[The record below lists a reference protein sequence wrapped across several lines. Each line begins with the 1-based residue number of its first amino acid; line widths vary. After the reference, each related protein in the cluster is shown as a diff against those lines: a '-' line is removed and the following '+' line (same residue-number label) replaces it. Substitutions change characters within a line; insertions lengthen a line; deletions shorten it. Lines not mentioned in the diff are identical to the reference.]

1 MTSKNSNRPVFTTLS
16 HDEAWSVLSRNHL
29 GRLAFM
35 NANRVDIEPVS
46 YVAVESWLFMRSAG
60 GAKLDALAHSPYVAF
75 EVDEVKSAFD
85 WRSVVA
91 RGTIYL
97 MADDGRY
104 VDHAIVDRAI
114 EALRSFQPQAL
125 RDDDP
130 TPFRRTVYGLHVDVL
145 TGRKAELASSS
156 SADEPAATPNAHT
169 SHRHTTDGF

>member
-1 MTSKNSNRPVFTTLS
+1 MTSSHKPVFSTLS
-16 HDEAWSVLSRNHL
+16 EDEARGVLARNHL

-46 YVAVESWLFMRSAG
+46 YVASEAWLFMRSAG

-97 MADDGRY
+97 MSDDGRY
-104 VDHAIVDRAI
+104 VDHTIVDRAI
-114 EALRSFQPQAL
+114 EALRSFQPQAF

-130 TPFRRTVYGLHVDVL
+130 TPLRRMVYGLHVDHV
-145 TGRKAELASSS
+145 TGRKAEVKTRVDEAAST
-156 SADEPAATPNAHT
+156 ELPQPARGPR
-169 SHRHTTDGF
+169 SDGF

>member
-1 MTSKNSNRPVFTTLS
+1 MRQSSGHRPVFSTLS
-16 HDEAWSVLSRNHL
+16 DEEAWAVLSRNHL

-46 YVAVESWLFMRSAG
+46 YVASDSWLFMRSAG

-91 RGTIYL
+91 RGTIYV
-97 MADDGRY
+97 MSDDGHH
-104 VDHAIVDRAI
+104 VDQAIFERAV
-114 EALRSFQPQAL
+114 EALRTYQPHAL

-130 TPFRRTVYGLHVDVL
+130 TPARRTVYGLHVDL
-145 TGRKAELASSS
+145 LAGRKAEAGPRVED
-156 SADEPAATPNAHT
+156 SAQTTTPPPRPR
-169 SHRHTTDGF
+169 SDGF

>member
-1 MTSKNSNRPVFTTLS
+1 MAPSNKQKPVFSSLTD
-16 HDEAWSVLSRNHL
+16 DEARSVLARNHV

-46 YVAVESWLFMRSAG
+46 FVASDSWLFMRSGG
-60 GAKLDALAHSPYVAF
+60 GAKLEALAHNPYVAF

-97 MADDGRY
+97 MTDEGRY
-104 VDHAIVDRAI
+104 VDHTILNRAI
-114 EALRSFQPQAL
+114 EALRSFQPDAL
-125 RDDDP
+125 LEDDP

-145 TGRKAELASSS
+145 TGRKSEAVS
-156 SADEPAATPNAHT
+156 D
-169 SHRHTTDGF
+169 